1 MGLRSIRYPLHQSV
15 RPTFFALLTFSIY
28 SLIFS
33 LGQTLPINRISP
45 YRPRGIHQPSMNHAV
60 RLLSAPYHAW
70 IHIFPEA
77 RVYQAPN
84 LPMRF
89 FKMGVSKLIL
99 ESDRTPLVIPMF
111 HSGMQNVMVEGKV
124 PPQFFPSIGQEI
136 RIKFGEP
143 MDLTALRGF
152 RERWDKVKI
161 HPTKGDVRTLR
172 IETAEMVREAV
183 NRVRTSMGFPPEPPG
198 SNDPKSFP
206 HDRPPALRK
215 HGRWL
220 WWTRRTS

>member
-1 MGLRSIRYPLHQSV
+1 MGIRGIRYSLHKSV
-15 RPTFFALLTFSIY
+15 RLPFLILLTFSLY

-33 LGQTLPINRISP
+33 LGQTLPINRFSP
-45 YRPRGIHQPSMNHAV
+45 YRPRGIQQPSMNHAV
-60 RLLSAPYHAW
+60 HLLNAPYHAW
-70 IHIFPEA
+70 VHIFPEA
-77 RVYQAPN
+77 QVYQAPN

-124 PPQFFPSIGQEI
+124 PPQFLPSMGQEI
-136 RIKFGEP
+136 RVKFGEP
-143 MDLTALRGF
+143 MDLKALRGF
-152 RERWDKVKI
+152 RERWDKVRI

-183 NRVRTSMGFPPEPPG
+183 NGVRTSMGFPPEPPG